1 MVDNLFGTTPNR
13 LGSLNSAFVSQ
24 IVDSNFQCVLFE
36 LHQDKY
42 GNFKFLFISKF
53 SGSLL
58 GFTCDQILESPDNF
72 FENLEKEEKKE
83 LVKNLQI
90 SSINQK
96 NINWEGKYRNPL
108 WRRSKWLN
116 LRASFIFQ
124 DNLGSVWSGFMTNIS
139 HSKRFQNY
147 LSSVKR
153 LNKKNDLELK
163 KIADKKD
170 LKNLIFL
177 KRVCNILSATSN
189 TLIEGAAGQDYLPM
203 VVNSLSSANSLI
215 ENVLLNLT
223 PSILSEGLPFAI
235 SVLSSEMEFK
245 NGYSFNLHCFQND
258 LDVDLI
264 TSKVLYD
271 IARIFFDLI
280 SDDPATTAVEIS
292 LYGTGNDVYLEI
304 VQSVSEIKS
313 NLNTPK
319 YASYIRFSK
328 ETIDLIDGSLH
339 LAIQGERGAF
349 IRICAPVR

>member
-1 MVDNLFGTTPNR
+1 MVDNFFEATPHR
-13 LGSLNSAFVSQ
+13 LYLSNSSF
-24 IVDSNFQCVLFE
+24 IGEITESNFQCVLFE
-36 LHQDKY
+36 LHQDKN
-42 GNFKFLFISKF
+42 GNFKFLFVSKF

-58 GFTCDQILESPDNF
+58 GFTFDEILESSDNF
-72 FENLEKEEKKE
+72 FENLDKEEKKE
-83 LVKNLQI
+83 LVKNLQL
-90 SSINQK
+90 SSINRK
-96 NINWEGKYRNPL
+96 NINWEGRYRNPA
-108 WRRSKWLN
+108 WRRPKWLN
-116 LRASFIFQ
+116 LRASFRFE
-124 DNLGSVWSGFMTNIS
+124 DDLGSIWSGFMTNIS

-153 LNKKNDLELK
+153 ISKKNDLETK
-163 KIADKKD
+163 KILDKKD
-170 LKNLIFL
+170 LKNLFFL
-177 KRVCNILSATSN
+177 TRAHNILSAISY
-189 TLIEGAAGQDYLPM
+189 TLIEKDASQDYLSM
-203 VVNSLSSANSLI
+203 VFNSISSANSLI
-215 ENVLLNLT
+215 ENALRNLT
-223 PSILSEGLPFAI
+223 PVILSEGLPFAV
-235 SVLSSEMEFK
+235 SVLASEMEFK

-292 LYGTGNDVYLEI
+292 LYGTGNDIYLEI
-304 VQSVSEIKS
+304 VQSVSKIKS

-328 ETIDLIDGSLH
+328 ETINLIDGSLH